1 MDHENPYAEEAR
13 YQETKQAI
21 EALERM
27 TPEQSGNPGN
37 EETDIME
44 ATRTTKTPATHTDDA
59 RLITVPAGLLGE
71 LLREAVTN
79 PSALII
85 PAIVGRAFWGDP
97 DDNGMEIVDDS
108 GHYRLGYVAW
118 ADLTEIV
125 HSIRASRCNAVGH
138 ASHQYH
144 RVHGDYPVKP

>member
-1 MDHENPYAEEAR
+1 MD
-13 YQETKQAI
+13 
-21 EALERM
+21 
-27 TPEQSGNPGN
+27 
-37 EETDIME
+37 

-85 PAIVGRAFWGDP
+85 PGLTGPAWWGDP
-97 DDNGMEIVDDS
+97 DDHGIEIVDDS
-108 GHYRLGYVAW
+108 GRYRLGYVAW

-125 HSIRASRCNAVGH
+125 DTVRAARCNAVGH
-138 ASHQYH
+138 ASREY
-144 RVHGDYPVKP
+144 RREHGAYPVQP